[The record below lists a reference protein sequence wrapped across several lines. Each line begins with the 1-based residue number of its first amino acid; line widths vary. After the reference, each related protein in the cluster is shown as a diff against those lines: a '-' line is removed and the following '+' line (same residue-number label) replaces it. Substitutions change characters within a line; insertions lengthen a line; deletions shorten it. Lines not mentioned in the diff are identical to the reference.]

1 MILKQENPD
10 KLTSKVEYLVLGVV
24 FIALCVARWGDIIFY
39 SKKNVNQDLL
49 SKIVPVTLK
58 PYVGFVGPHQLSLPL
73 GILGI
78 IVGVWLF
85 NRFVL
90 KDSDFFYL
98 LDQIVIA
105 SCLAWGHCC
114 FYPILLALIL
124 WVGPRMQQM
133 ELSSYDR
140 LQMD

>member
-1 MILKQENPD
+1 MADYILWNGSSEIYSNGSIHLYWYAALIILAFILVPRVIKSLILKQENPD

-58 PYVGFVGPHQLSLPL
+58 PYVGFVGPHHLSLPL
-73 GILGI
+73 GILGLV
-78 IVGVWLF
+78 VGVWLF

-90 KDSDFFYL
+90 KDSDFYSGQ
-98 LDQIVIA
+98 QI
-105 SCLAWGHCC
+105 H
-114 FYPILLALIL
+114 
-124 WVGPRMQQM
+124 
-133 ELSSYDR
+133 
-140 LQMD
+140 

>member
-1 MILKQENPD
+1 MADYILWNGSSEIYSNGSIHLYWYAALIILAFILVPRVIKSLILKQENPD
-10 KLTSKVEYLVLGVV
+10 KLNSKVEYLVLGVV

-58 PYVGFVGPHQLSLPL
+58 PYVGFVGPHHLSLPL

-90 KDSDFFYL
+90 KDSDFYSGQ
-98 LDQIVIA
+98 QI
-105 SCLAWGHCC
+105 H
-114 FYPILLALIL
+114 
-124 WVGPRMQQM
+124 
-133 ELSSYDR
+133 
-140 LQMD
+140 